1 MKPQKATIIAL
12 ATILLTSCAAE
23 EPAINTESVDNLVK
37 LSVSVGP
44 GNSRSNPIGTP
55 EQQRT
60 FNIGDTISVSDGT
73 TIAKYVYNGTDWVG
87 HNNRYLNWSESWPA
101 NFAAKHGYSKGSEE
115 LHHDFYTW
123 WVPGR
128 QTTFKDLSNADYML
142 GEAHYD
148 AMPADGRI
156 QLVMK
161 RKTARV
167 IVRIKSF
174 NNEFDGTNPKV
185 TKVEMT
191 SGAFIPGTG
200 GGMYITSYQQG
211 DGGVGTTYTA
221 LISPNTMD
229 DVRVTIADDTGEQI
243 IWATTNVP
251 CEEGKS
257 YTVDLVVGKHQAI
270 VGGVTVSDW
279 TDGGVLD
286 DAQLDEWVGYIIKD
300 DTYHIYNEKGLYNFA
315 KDVNSGN
322 RQAGNA
328 VLEYDIDISCY
339 DHWTPI
345 GTDENSHIFTGTF
358 DGKGHTISG
367 LSIDT
372 IAGGRNATIGLFGR
386 VGACTITNVKVSGSI
401 TVRGAQHSYIGGII
415 GYTGANSTITAC
427 HSNVTI
433 TLYGDNVT
441 ECGVGGITGILLTT
455 RNDCRITGCYNTGKI
470 ECLNEREND
479 QNNISGI
486 IGETK
491 TGGYGAYAYITGCYN
506 RADIIHSRGNAVT
519 VSTYGDAP
527 KIIDC
532 FFEKVNTV
540 IASTYGA
547 GDVADTDWETAMSTM
562 NYAIRSFGYKYILGD
577 TPEVPLVITNR

>member
-1 MKPQKATIIAL
+1 MTAAV
-12 ATILLTSCAAE
+12 AAILLASCAAE
-23 EPAINTESVDNLVK
+23 EPAVNTGGADGLVR
-37 LSVSVGP
+37 LSVSVG
-44 GNSRSNPIGTP
+44 GGSSRSNPIGTP

-60 FNIGDTISVSDGT
+60 FNTGDTISVSDGT

-87 HNNRYLNWSESWPA
+87 HNNRYLNWPEAWPA
-101 NFAAKHGYSKGSEE
+101 NFAAKHGYSQGSEE
-115 LHHDFYTW
+115 LHHDFYKW
-123 WVPGR
+123 WVPGN

-142 GEAHYD
+142 GEARYD

-174 NNEFDGTNPKV
+174 NNEFDGTNPRV

-200 GGMYITSYQQG
+200 GGMYIRSYQQG

-229 DVRVTIADDTGEQI
+229 DVRVTVVDDTGEQI

-270 VGGVTVSDW
+270 VGGVSVSDW

-286 DAQLDEWVGYIIKD
+286 DAHLDEWVGYTIKD
-300 DTYHIYNEKGLYNFA
+300 DTYYIYNEKGLYNFA

-322 RQAGNA
+322 QQARNV
-328 VLEYDIDISCY
+328 VLEDDIDISCY
-339 DHWTPI
+339 DNWTPI
-345 GTDENSHIFTGTF
+345 GTNENSHVFAGTF
-358 DGKGHTISG
+358 DGKGHTVSG
-367 LSIDT
+367 MVIDT
-372 IAGGRNATIGLFGR
+372 ISGTYANIGLFGR
-386 VGACTITNVKVSGSI
+386 AVGTITNVKVSGSI
-401 TVRGAQHSYIGGII
+401 TVRRAQHSYIGGII
-415 GYTGANSTITAC
+415 GYTAGNSTVTAC

-433 TLYGDNVT
+433 TLYGEGVT
-441 ECGVGGITGILLTT
+441 ECGVGGITGTLLTT
-455 RNDCRITGCYNTGKI
+455 RNDSKIAGCYNTGKI
-470 ECLNEREND
+470 ECLNEQEND

-486 IGETK
+486 IGETR
-491 TGGYGAYAYITGCYN
+491 TGGFGGYAYITGCYN

-519 VSTYGDAP
+519 TNTYGDAP

-532 FFEKVNTV
+532 FFEKVTTD

-547 GDVADTDWETAMSTM
+547 GDVADTDWETAMNTM
-562 NYAIRSFGYKYILGD
+562 NSAIRSYGYKYTLGD